1 MRPRTMSRL
10 QEKDMAIAA
19 GGPADRLGSWKD
31 IAAYLQRDVSTVQ
44 RWEKRESMPVHRH
57 LHGKLGSVYA
67 LRSEIDAWWENR
79 SVLLGEQDHAS
90 DNRDNP
96 SVGLGADLGT
106 NIAKK
111 RAGWTRWL
119 GIAGF
124 AALALAAVTFV
135 LDGTRTADTQTPTIK
150 SLAVLPLANLS
161 ADASQEYFALGMT
174 DELIGA
180 LARISALRVVSRTS
194 AMSLNGS
201 NKSLAVLARELNVDA
216 VLEGFVQR
224 AGDRVRIRIQLI
236 HAPTDTHLWAG
247 EFERQLTDVLT
258 LQNEIAREV
267 AQEIRV
273 SITPQERTRMASATL
288 VNPAAHDE
296 YLLGRY
302 LLWKFIEED
311 RAGAVEHFNR
321 AIEIDPGY
329 AAAHAGLAHAWW
341 MRGVFGSLSMKE
353 VAPPASA
360 AARRALELDDRLAEA
375 HAANAYVQGMF
386 DWNWKGAEAT
396 VRHAIE
402 IDANSL
408 EAHYVYSLLL
418 MALGRLPEAIT
429 QIERAAQLDPLS
441 AQVRSTF
448 GRILYRARRWDE
460 AIAQL
465 QRAIELEP
473 RNAGTY
479 SRLGNTYEQ
488 MGKYEDALTAYAKD
502 SALRSAG
509 ESSNMAHLYAVMGKA
524 DKARG
529 ILGPRVNRW
538 PEVHVALGD
547 KDTAFSLLFKS
558 VDKEQSEDWPLY
570 VMSDP
575 QYESLRSDPRW
586 NELLARMNLV
596 TNQPRNSAP

>member
-1 MRPRTMSRL
+1 MP
-10 QEKDMAIAA
+10 IAA
-19 GGPADRLGSWKD
+19 GGPAGRLGSWKD

-44 RWEKRESMPVHRH
+44 RWEKREGMPVHRH

-67 LRSEIDAWWENR
+67 FRSEIDAWWENR

-90 DNRDNP
+90 EDRDRP
-96 SVGLGADLGT
+96 SVALWPGLGTDA
-106 NIAKK
+106 AKW

-119 GIAGF
+119 GIAGLT
-124 AALALAAVTFV
+124 ALAVAAVTFV
-135 LDGTRTADTQTPTIK
+135 VDGTHTADPQAPTIR

-201 NKSLAVLARELNVDA
+201 DKSLPALARELNVDA
-216 VLEGFVQR
+216 VLEGSVQR

-273 SITPQERTRMASATL
+273 SITPQERTRMASAAL

-311 RAGAVEHFNR
+311 RVRAVEHFNR
-321 AIEIDPGY
+321 AIQIDPGY

-353 VAPPASA
+353 VAPPAGA

-375 HAANAYVQGMF
+375 HAAKAYVQGMF
-386 DWNWKGAEAT
+386 DWNWKDAEAT

-402 IDANSL
+402 IDPNSL

-429 QIERAAQLDPLS
+429 QIERSAQLDPLS
-441 AQVRSTF
+441 AQVHSTF

-473 RNAGTY
+473 RNDGAY

-488 MGKYEDALTAYAKD
+488 MGKYEEALASYTKQG
-502 SALRSAG
+502 ALMGHSGG
-509 ESSNMAHLYAVMGKA
+509 ENRNMARLYAAMGKA
-524 DKARG
+524 DEARRLVG
-529 ILGPRVNRW
+529 SHMDRW

-547 KDTAFSLLFKS
+547 KDTAFSLLFRS
-558 VDKEQSEDWPLY
+558 VDKQQSEDWPLY

-575 QYESLRSDPRW
+575 QYERLHGDPRW
-586 NELLARMNLV
+586 NELLARMDLV
-596 TNQPRNSAP
+596 TN

>member
-1 MRPRTMSRL
+1 MP
-10 QEKDMAIAA
+10 IAA
-19 GGPADRLGSWKD
+19 GEPADRLGSWKD

-44 RWEKRESMPVHRH
+44 RWEKREGMPVHRH

-67 LRSEIDAWWENR
+67 FRSEIDAWWKNR
-79 SVLLGEQDHAS
+79 SVLLGGQDHAS
-90 DNRDNP
+90 EARDRP
-96 SVGLGADLGT
+96 SVALWPGFGT
-106 NIAKK
+106 DAAKR

-119 GIAGF
+119 GIAGL
-124 AALALAAVTFV
+124 AALAVAAVTV
-135 LDGTRTADTQTPTIK
+135 TLEDTRTDPQAPTIR
-150 SLAVLPLANLS
+150 SLAVLPLTNLS

-201 NKSLAVLARELNVDA
+201 NKSLPALARELNVDA
-216 VLEGFVQR
+216 VIEGSVRR

-236 HAPTDTHLWAG
+236 HALTDTHLWAG
-247 EFERQLTDVLT
+247 EFERQLTDVLA

-267 AQEIRV
+267 AREIRV
-273 SITPQERTRMASATL
+273 SITPQERTRMASAIL

-311 RAGAVEHFNR
+311 RARAVEHFNR

-341 MRGVFGSLSMKE
+341 MRGVFGALSMKE
-353 VAPPASA
+353 VAPPAGA

-386 DWNWKGAEAT
+386 DWNWKGAETT

-441 AQVRSTF
+441 AQVHSTF

-479 SRLGNTYEQ
+479 SRLGNTYAQ
-488 MGKYEDALTAYAKD
+488 MGKYEDALTAYAKE

-509 ESSNMAHLYAVMGKA
+509 ESSNMAYLYAIMGTA
-524 DKARG
+524 DKARA
-529 ILGPRVNRW
+529 ILGPRADRW

-558 VDKEQSEDWPLY
+558 VDKQQSEDWPLY

-575 QYESLRSDPRW
+575 QYESLHGDPRW
-586 NELLARMNLV
+586 NELLARMNFV
-596 TNQPRNSAP
+596 TN

>member
-1 MRPRTMSRL
+1 MSRP
-10 QEKDMAIAA
+10 QGKDAAIAA

-44 RWEKRESMPVHRH
+44 RWEKREGMPVHRH

-67 LRSEIDAWWENR
+67 FRSEIDVWWANR
-79 SVLLGEQDHAS
+79 SILLGEQDRAPE
-90 DNRDNP
+90 DQNKP
-96 SVGLGADLGT
+96 SVALRSGPGT
-106 NIAKK
+106 HAVRKG
-111 RAGWTRWL
+111 AGWTPWL
-119 GIAGF
+119 GIA
-124 AALALAAVTFV
+124 ALAASAVAAITFA
-135 LDGTRTADTQTPTIK
+135 LDDTRTADPQAFTIR

-201 NKSLAVLARELNVDA
+201 NKSLPAIARELNVDA
-216 VLEGFVQR
+216 VLEGSVQR

-236 HAPTDTHLWAG
+236 HAPTDSHLWAG

-267 AQEIRV
+267 AQEIHV
-273 SITPQERTRMASATL
+273 STTPQERTRMASAVV

-311 RAGAVEHFNR
+311 RVRAVEHFNR
-321 AIEIDPGY
+321 AIQIDPGY

-341 MRGVFGSLSMKE
+341 IGGVFGPLSMKE
-353 VAPPASA
+353 AAPPASA

-375 HAANAYVQGMF
+375 HAAKAYVEGMF

-396 VRHAIE
+396 ARHAIE
-402 IDANSL
+402 IDPNSL

-429 QIERAAQLDPLS
+429 QIDRAAQLDPLS
-441 AQVRSTF
+441 AQVHSTF
-448 GRILYRARRWDE
+448 GRILYRARRWEE
-460 AIAQL
+460 AIARL

-473 RNAGTY
+473 RNAGAY
-479 SRLGNTYEQ
+479 SRLGNVYEQ
-488 MGKYEDALTAYAKD
+488 MGKFEDALAAYAKQG
-502 SALRSAG
+502 ALLGQSDG
-509 ESSNMAHLYAVMGKA
+509 ERRNTARLYAAMGKA
-524 DKARG
+524 DEARR
-529 ILGPRVNRW
+529 ILGSHTDRW
-538 PEVHVALGD
+538 PEVHAALGD
-547 KDTAFSLLFKS
+547 KKTAFAVLFKS
-558 VDKEQSEDWPLY
+558 VNKRQSDTWPLY
-570 VMSDP
+570 VMADP
-575 QYESLRSDPRW
+575 QYESLRGDPQW
-586 NELLARMNLV
+586 NELLARMNFV
-596 TNQPRNSAP
+596 SN